1 MISVFRSFLMGL
13 LCATAVGIAHG
24 QEAPLPPQAP
34 PGGVSPSSYRQE
46 LPLVRE
52 ANPKFY
58 RVLATAAAGKLDRT
72 VDPSALPVGE
82 AAQSCRLVVLF
93 PKSAPWAAPLQKGE
107 MRLDDPKTN
116 ALLAQHGLRI
126 VKWYDADA
134 RQDGLVLK
142 SSTGQTDWLTA
153 AKELSLQ
160 NGVSVVFVKAPK

>member
-13 LCATAVGIAHG
+13 LCFLALGNTQG
-24 QEAPLPPQAP
+24 QEAPLPPPAP

-72 VDPSALPVGE
+72 VEPSALQAGD

-93 PKSAPWAAPLQKGE
+93 PKNAPWAAPLQRGE

-142 SSTGQTDWLTA
+142 STGATTDWLAA

-160 NGVSVVFVKAPK
+160 KGVSVVFVKAPK